1 MEMDPAFIYRPT
13 DRSLPPKDVS
23 ADTITDAYVAFILY
37 CNPHFDLNTDTTT
50 LRAQFNTPPRSDNKE
65 FKTFAL
71 WELIVKFDA
80 KEIKTW
86 GQLAQDL
93 GVEPPDVSKG
103 QSVQKVQQYT
113 VRLKRWMR
121 AMHVDAFFEYLL
133 GKGHAYFLEVPHPSN
148 PYPAGGRDGVLA
160 EEDTAI
166 RALDPSFKPKRGRR
180 RNSEAEQDAAVDEKP
195 KQSAGRLLGAFAAD
209 GQPQSAYPRSA
220 IPMSAHPDGHQH
232 DPWTA
237 ASAMSQQQFA
247 PWSSTPHAS
256 QSAVTSSVPQHMR
269 WQHHAGSSLTP
280 ATPHPM
286 TALPGSSTSS
296 HIDAAFADEP
306 RSAITPSAKRRRR
319 HGPAVSSAWP
329 SQNTPGAKP
338 RGRPPASRTS
348 QDGPYSTFPS
358 NPGAGTPPTPPDATT
373 VAHEAT
379 PPDMPPPQSATS
391 NRPSRLSLSLQVPQH
406 TGGPVRLATPPPPT
420 VVVNGDANHP
430 EDDDRS
436 MSQTPNPVP
445 QPNSLHNQE
454 SPNTQ
459 PSVQASEYTSIPGLS
474 FEMLKRA
481 LTTNL
486 LRAEIIGRNRRLTSA
501 EAKRLADAV
510 LERLSVRRTPSKD
523 PSRDV
528 ITLLTTASWLGLG
541 DQLHIPLGPAI
552 GHAKKINITRFR
564 TDAEGYEE
572 IVSADQDWPGEGLR
586 ELYDLYWT
594 ATQGSC
600 TGSFSLTSLSL
611 APAEVSRPERS
622 TNPDVHDAVLRAVT
636 ETAKTISNPP
646 DEETFRLRAQAQMA
660 RAGPQP
666 GGRDGEGD
674 DGIDWK
680 SRCRA
685 LEFGAMVAQGEMFR
699 YKERLMEEIL
709 DVLQ

>member
-1 MEMDPAFIYRPT
+1 MDSTFPYRPT
-13 DRSLPPKDVS
+13 DRSLPPKDVN
-23 ADTITDAYVAFILY
+23 AKNIADAYVAFILY
-37 CNPHFDLNTDTTT
+37 CNSHFDLNIDTST
-50 LRAQFNTPPRSDNKE
+50 LRTQFNTPPRSDNKE

-133 GKGHAYFLEVPHPSN
+133 GKEHAYFLDVPHPSN
-148 PYPAGGRDGVLA
+148 PYPPNGRDGVLV

-180 RNSEAEQDAAVDEKP
+180 RNSETEQDAELDEKP
-195 KQSAGRLLGAFAAD
+195 KQSRLLGAFAAD
-209 GQPQSAYPRSA
+209 GQSQSAYPRSA
-220 IPMSAHPDGHQH
+220 MPVSAHPDGQHH

-247 PWSSTPHAS
+247 PWSSTHGP
-256 QSAVTSSVPQHMR
+256 QSAVTPSIPPHMR
-269 WQHHAGSSLTP
+269 WHGNPASSLTP

-286 TALPGSSTSS
+286 TALPGGSMAS
-296 HIDAAFADEP
+296 HIDSAFADEP
-306 RSAITPSAKRRRR
+306 MSAITPSTKRRRR

-329 SQNTPGAKP
+329 SQNPPGAKA
-338 RGRPPASRTS
+338 RGRPPASRTT
-348 QDGPYSTFPS
+348 QDGPFSTFPS
-358 NPGAGTPPTPPDATT
+358 NPRTGTSPAPQDMMAEES
-373 VAHEAT
+373 V

-391 NRPSRLSLSLQVPQH
+391 NRPHRLSLQVPQH
-406 TGGPVRLATPPPPT
+406 TGGPIRLATPPPPT
-420 VVVNGDANHP
+420 VIVSGDTVP
-430 EDDDRS
+430 SPSDDRS
-436 MSQTPNPVP
+436 ISHTPDPTPMSITHQHQREAHHMPAPEFQQV
-445 QPNSLHNQE
+445 
-454 SPNTQ
+454 
-459 PSVQASEYTSIPGLS
+459 PGLT
-474 FEMLKRA
+474 FETLKRA

-486 LRAEIIGRNRRLTSA
+486 LRAELIDRNTRLTSST
-501 EAKRLADAV
+501 AKRLADAV
-510 LERLSVRRTPSKD
+510 LERLSVRRTASTHPA
-523 PSRDV
+523 RDNV
-528 ITLLTTASWLGLG
+528 ALLTAASWLGLG
-541 DQLHIPLGPAI
+541 DQLNIPLGPAI
-552 GHAKKINITRFR
+552 GQAKKINLTRFR

-572 IVSADQDWPGEGLR
+572 IVSADLDQPGEQLR

-594 ATQGSC
+594 SSQGTC

-611 APAEVSRPERS
+611 APAEDPRPERS
-622 TNPDVHDAVLRAVT
+622 TDPDIHDAVLRAVV
-636 ETAKTISNPP
+636 EASRNVSNPP
-646 DEETFRLRAQAQMA
+646 DEDVFLQRARKNMDKVSGQSLH
-660 RAGPQP
+660 R
-666 GGRDGEGD
+666 GGDED

-680 SRCRA
+680 ARCRA
-685 LEFGAMVAQGEMFR
+685 MEFGTMVAQGEMFR

>member
-1 MEMDPAFIYRPT
+1 MDSTFPYHPT
-13 DRSLPPKDVS
+13 DRSLPPRDVN
-23 ADTITDAYVAFILY
+23 ADNIADAYIAFILY
-37 CNPHFDLNTDTTT
+37 CNSHFPLDIDTST
-50 LRAQFNTPPRSDNKE
+50 LRTQFSTPPRSDNKE
-65 FKTFAL
+65 FQTFAL

-133 GKGHAYFLEVPHPSN
+133 GKEHAYFLDVPHPSN
-148 PYPAGGRDGVLA
+148 PYPPNGRDGVLV

-180 RNSEAEQDAAVDEKP
+180 RNSETEQDVESNEKP
-195 KQSAGRLLGAFAAD
+195 KQARLLGAFASD
-209 GQPQSAYPRSA
+209 GQSQSAYPRSA

-237 ASAMSQQQFA
+237 ASAMSQQHFA
-247 PWSSTPHAS
+247 PWSSTHAS
-256 QSAVTSSVPQHMR
+256 QSAVTPSIPQHMR
-269 WQHHAGSSLTP
+269 WQANAGSSLTP

-286 TALPGSSTSS
+286 SALPGSSMAS
-296 HIDAAFADEP
+296 HIDAAFTDEP
-306 RSAITPSAKRRRR
+306 KSAITPSAKRRRR

-329 SQNTPGAKP
+329 SQNPPGAKA
-338 RGRPPASRTS
+338 RGRPPASRTT
-348 QDGPYSTFPS
+348 QDGPFSTFPS
-358 NPGAGTPPTPPDATT
+358 NPGTGGSPSQQDATL
-373 VAHEAT
+373 ALEESI

-391 NRPSRLSLSLQVPQH
+391 NRPHRLSLQVPQH

-420 VVVNGDANHP
+420 VIVSGDTNP
-430 EDDDRS
+430 SESDDRS
-436 MSQTPNPVP
+436 MSHTPDPTP
-445 QPNSLHNQE
+445 MSITHQQQLE
-454 SPNTQ
+454 SQNLPPAN
-459 PSVQASEYTSIPGLS
+459 VNHIPGLS
-474 FEMLKRA
+474 FETIKRA

-486 LRAEIIGRNRRLTSA
+486 LRAELIGRRVRLTS
-501 EAKRLADAV
+501 ETAKRLADAV
-510 LERLSVRRTPSKD
+510 LERLSVRRVPSED
-523 PSRDV
+523 PARDSV
-528 ITLLTTASWLGLG
+528 SLLTAASWLGLG
-541 DQLHIPLGPAI
+541 DQLNIPLGPAI
-552 GHAKKINITRFR
+552 GQAKRINLTRFR

-572 IVSADQDWPGEGLR
+572 IVSTDQDWPGEQLR

-594 ATQGSC
+594 SSQGTC
-600 TGSFSLTSLSL
+600 TGSFSLTSISL
-611 APAEVSRPERS
+611 APAEVARPERS
-622 TNPDVHDAVLRAVT
+622 TDPDIHDAVLRAVV
-636 ETAKTISNPP
+636 ETSRKISNPP
-646 DEETFRLRAQAQMA
+646 DEEVFRQRARRNMDKL
-660 RAGPQP
+660 AGQP
-666 GGRDGEGD
+666 GHRGGDED

-680 SRCRA
+680 ARCRA
-685 LEFGAMVAQGEMFR
+685 LEFGTMVAQGEMFR